1 MLLQLKNQL
10 QPATSLFHLQVPN
23 FSYNTVHNLL
33 HLVEFMPQISISFI
47 AQLHHCRRIG
57 LGLLIRTKGT
67 KQYGQSRRPEGYSVL
82 LALAIELDFLSASD
96 LILNFNI
103 NLFDSKFTFCAF
115 FDTSLI
121 SLALQTPFSGL

>member
-33 HLVEFMPQISISFI
+33 HLVEFMPQISISFV
-47 AQLHHCRRIG
+47 AQLHHCRQIG

-82 LALAIELDFLSASD
+82 LALAIELDTVAGPFIGLPLS
-96 LILNFNI
+96 IGLNI
-103 NLFDSKFTFCAF
+103 KF
-115 FDTSLI
+115 
-121 SLALQTPFSGL
+121 